1 MIILISFQ
9 IYKLES
15 QLEAPKLKSQ
25 YLKPERMKWDY
36 FKVSCPAHV
45 LHEGLHMGQN
55 REQLLQFSGEV
66 CIYSESW
73 RGGGWK
79 QWNKSTRS

>member
-1 MIILISFQ
+1 
-9 IYKLES
+9 
-15 QLEAPKLKSQ
+15 
-25 YLKPERMKWDY
+25 MKWDY